1 MNDNTDLVLMICDL
15 LPALKSFQAH
25 VLGQDK
31 KQFTV
36 DALSQCGNEKLRISS
51 DSLNGTVVLSCFA
64 TAIER

>member
-1 MNDNTDLVLMICDL
+1 MISI
-15 LPALKSFQAH
+15 PTSKIVQAH
-25 VLGQDK
+25 GLGQDK

-36 DALSQCGNEKLRISS
+36 DALSQCGNEKLRITS